1 MHQGAAGGHEMTDKA
16 FEDWWR
22 LLKPAEC
29 DEVEEHFRE
38 CWQAATLAER
48 ERCAKVCETWAK
60 GHAKADGCTYSD
72 CDFVAA
78 AQDCAAAI
86 RALPDGGT

>member
-1 MHQGAAGGHEMTDKA
+1 MTDKA

-38 CWQAATLAER
+38 CWQAATLDER
-48 ERCAKVCETWAK
+48 ERCAKVCETFGAEPWAVSK
-60 GHAKADGCTYSD
+60 ECAD
-72 CDFVAA
+72 
-78 AQDCAAAI
+78 AI

>member
-1 MHQGAAGGHEMTDKA
+1 MTDKA
-16 FEDWWR
+16 FEDWWK

-48 ERCAKVCETWAK
+48 ERCAKVCDDLQTNVSQLEVDDSER
-60 GHAKADGCTYSD
+60 GYN
-72 CDFVAA
+72 AA
-78 AQDCAAAI
+78 LCRASKCI
-86 RALPDGGT
+86 RALPEDRK